1 MGDPDGTI
9 TNWVINGSMP
19 RAQRSIPDPFS
30 DQLLPTSGQG
40 KFIVTSESLHIFEN
54 NQLTANDI
62 CYDTVYS
69 LFQRNS
75 KNSQFQC
82 HSINT
87 KMSVTNGS
95 WDSLT
100 AFQYCSTPNVKIISI
115 GKTDCQKNMDQ
126 LLTLLQAGLTIKTL
140 VIFPHTSTIP
150 QLLQRPSVM
159 LQPRTI
165 TQPEISMIF
174 IMIVIL
180 QTWLWRTFFSIWL
193 TFFSLYHIWPH
204 PQDLDKYAYIPDFVL
219 GFFCSP
225 PGRGILFVPL
235 TSSCGILPSSYSTPV
250 NYFIFFTRYDII

>member
-9 TNWVINGSMP
+9 TNGVINGSMP

-40 KFIVTSESLHIFEN
+40 KFIVTSESLHIFI
-54 NQLTANDI
+54 ACGI
-62 CYDTVYS
+62 CNDTVYS

-82 HSINT
+82 HSIYT
-87 KMSVTNGS
+87 KMSVMNGS

-115 GKTDCQKNMDQ
+115 SKTDCQKNMDQ

-140 VIFPHTSTIP
+140 VIFPHTSSIP
-150 QLLQRPSVM
+150 QPSVM
-159 LQPRTI
+159 LQLQTI

-193 TFFSLYHIWPH
+193 TCFSLYHIWPH

-225 PGRGILFVPL
+225 PGPGILFVPL
-235 TSSCGILPSSYSTPV
+235 TSSCGILPSSYSTPG
-250 NYFIFFTRYDII
+250 NYFIFFTRYNII

>member
-1 MGDPDGTI
+1 
-9 TNWVINGSMP
+9 
-19 RAQRSIPDPFS
+19 
-30 DQLLPTSGQG
+30 
-40 KFIVTSESLHIFEN
+40 
-54 NQLTANDI
+54 
-62 CYDTVYS
+62 
-69 LFQRNS
+69 
-75 KNSQFQC
+75 
-82 HSINT
+82 
-87 KMSVTNGS
+87 MSVMNGS

-115 GKTDCQKNMDQ
+115 SKTDCQKNMDQ

-140 VIFPHTSTIP
+140 VIVPHTSTIP

-225 PGRGILFVPL
+225 PGPGILFVPL

>member
-9 TNWVINGSMP
+9 TNWVINGSMS
-19 RAQRSIPDPFS
+19 RAQRSISDPFS
-30 DQLLPTSGQG
+30 DQLFPTNGQG
-40 KFIVTSESLHIFEN
+40 KFIVTFESLDIYEKHFIACGICN
-54 NQLTANDI
+54 TTA
-62 CYDTVYS
+62 YS

-75 KNSQFQC
+75 RNSQFRC

-87 KMSVTNGS
+87 KMSVMNGS

-115 GKTDCQKNMDQ
+115 SKTDCQKNMDQ
-126 LLTLLQAGLTIKTL
+126 LLTLLQTGLTIKTL
-140 VIFPHTSTIP
+140 VIVPHTSTIP

-225 PGRGILFVPL
+225 PGPGILFVPL
-235 TSSCGILPSSYSTPV
+235 TSSCGILPSSYSTPG
-250 NYFIFFTRYDII
+250 NYFIFFTRYNII

>member
-1 MGDPDGTI
+1 
-9 TNWVINGSMP
+9 MP
-19 RAQRSIPDPFS
+19 VAFVMI
-30 DQLLPTSGQG
+30 
-40 KFIVTSESLHIFEN
+40 
-54 NQLTANDI
+54 
-62 CYDTVYS
+62 TVYS

-87 KMSVTNGS
+87 KMSVMNGS

-115 GKTDCQKNMDQ
+115 SKTDCQKNMDQ
-126 LLTLLQAGLTIKTL
+126 LLTLLQAGLTIKAL
-140 VIFPHTSTIP
+140 VIFPRTSTTP

-174 IMIVIL
+174 VMIVML

-225 PGRGILFVPL
+225 PGHGILFVPL
-235 TSSCGILPSSYSTPV
+235 TSSCGILPSSYSTPG
-250 NYFIFFTRYDII
+250 NYFIFFTRYNII